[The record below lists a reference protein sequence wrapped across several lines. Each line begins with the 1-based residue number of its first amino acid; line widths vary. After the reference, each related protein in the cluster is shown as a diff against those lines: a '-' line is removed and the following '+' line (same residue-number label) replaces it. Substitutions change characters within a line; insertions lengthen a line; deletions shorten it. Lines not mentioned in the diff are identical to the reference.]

1 MRCIGNRV
9 YYAYVK
15 ITKNYRPSYTLREIF
30 EDENPELWDKVQA
43 LSKRLADLQEMVIPV
58 LSLRQQQLPKDAGLL
73 NEVNAQIA
81 FQSYILACS
90 IYAFADEANKLLDRQ
105 CTSYAKAL
113 NAHDTYDEEDA
124 LADLK
129 KTIDILD
136 EVPLEAL
143 LDDRVSGLHRLSAVT
158 YKFKSRMDFGVFNAK
173 KSPWSFHDIMGTIIS
188 QGLSDANM
196 LHNAINDIPPTNVS
210 VTELLDD
217 DKLYRIY

>member
-1 MRCIGNRV
+1 ML
-9 YYAYVK
+9 K

-58 LSLRQQQLPKDAGLL
+58 LPLRQQQLPKDAGLL
-73 NEVNAQIA
+73 NEVDAQIA

-136 EVPLEAL
+136 KVPFGSL

-158 YKFKSRMDFGVFNAK
+158 YKFKSRMDFCVFNWMF
-173 KSPWSFHDIMGTIIS
+173 SDIMGLIICY
-188 QGLSDANM
+188 GLCDANM
-196 LHNAINDIPPTNVS
+196 LHNAINDIPPTSVS

-217 DKLYRIY
+217 DASSRIYRMNHKEILAL

>member
-1 MRCIGNRV
+1 MYRGIVSKSMLRIRKG
-9 YYAYVK
+9 
-15 ITKNYRPSYTLREIF
+15 TKCPYTLGEIF
-30 EDENPELWDKVQA
+30 EDENPELWNKVQA
-43 LSKRLADLQEMVIPV
+43 LSKRLADLQEMLIPV
-58 LSLRQQQLPKDAGLL
+58 MPLLQQQLPKDAGML

-81 FQSYILACS
+81 LQSYILARS
-90 IYAFADEANKLLDRQ
+90 LYAFADESNKLLDSQ

-136 EVPLEAL
+136 EVPLESL

-158 YKFKSRMDFGVFNAK
+158 YKFKSRMDFGVF
-173 KSPWSFHDIMGTIIS
+173 KSEKGSWSFHDIMGTIIN

-196 LHNAINDIPPTNVS
+196 LHDAINDIPPTSVS

-217 DKLYRIY
+217 DEMRRVY

>member
-1 MRCIGNRV
+1 M
-9 YYAYVK
+9 ALK

-30 EDENPELWDKVQA
+30 EGENPELWNEVQA

-58 LSLRQQQLPKDAGLL
+58 MPLRQQQLPKDAGML

-81 FQSYILACS
+81 FQSYILARS
-90 IYAFADEANKLLDRQ
+90 LYAFADESNKLLDSQ
-105 CTSYAKAL
+105 CTNYAKAL

-136 EVPLEAL
+136 EAPLETL

-196 LHNAINDIPPTNVS
+196 LHNAINDIPLTSVS

-217 DKLYRIY
+217 DEMRRVY

>member
-1 MRCIGNRV
+1 M
-9 YYAYVK
+9 AKLK
-15 ITKNYRPSYTLREIF
+15 ITKNYRPSCTLREIF
-30 EDENPELWDKVQA
+30 EGENPELWNEAQT

-58 LSLRQQQLPKDAGLL
+58 LPLRQQQLPKDAGML
-73 NEVNAQIA
+73 NEVDAQIA
-81 FQSYILACS
+81 LQSYILARS
-90 IYAFADEANKLLDRQ
+90 LYAFADESNKLLDSQ

-113 NAHDTYDEEDA
+113 NAHDTYEEEDA

-129 KTIDILD
+129 KTIDVLD
-136 EVPLEAL
+136 AAPLESL

-196 LHNAINDIPPTNVS
+196 LHNAINDIPLTSVS

-217 DKLYRIY
+217 DEMRRVY

>member
-1 MRCIGNRV
+1 M
-9 YYAYVK
+9 ALK

-30 EDENPELWDKVQA
+30 EDENPELWDKVQT

-58 LSLRQQQLPKDAGLL
+58 MPLLQQQLPKDAGLL
-73 NEVNAQIA
+73 NEVDAQIA
-81 FQSYILACS
+81 FQSYILARS
-90 IYAFADEANKLLDRQ
+90 LYAFADESNKLLDSQ

-136 EVPLEAL
+136 EVLLEAL

-158 YKFKSRMDFGVFNAK
+158 YKFKSRMGFGVFNAK
-173 KSPWSFHDIMGTIIS
+173 KSPWSFHDIMGTIIN
-188 QGLSDANM
+188 QGLRDATM
-196 LHNAINDIPPTNVS
+196 LHDAINDIPPTSVS

-217 DKLYRIY
+217 DEMRRVY

>member
-1 MRCIGNRV
+1 M
-9 YYAYVK
+9 ALK

-30 EDENPELWDKVQA
+30 EGENPELWIKVQA
-43 LSKRLADLQEMVIPV
+43 LSKRLADLQEMVIPIMP
-58 LSLRQQQLPKDAGLL
+58 LLQQQLPKDAGLL
-73 NEVNAQIA
+73 NEVDAQIA
-81 FQSYILACS
+81 FQSYILARS
-90 IYAFADEANKLLDRQ
+90 LYAFADKSNKLLDSQ

-113 NAHDTYDEEDA
+113 NAHATYEEEDA

-129 KTIDILD
+129 KTIDVLD
-136 EVPLEAL
+136 AAPLESL

-173 KSPWSFHDIMGTIIS
+173 KSPWSFHDIMGTIIR

-196 LHNAINDIPPTNVS
+196 LHNAINDIPLTSVS

-217 DKLYRIY
+217 DEMRRVY

>member
-1 MRCIGNRV
+1 M
-9 YYAYVK
+9 ALK
-15 ITKNYRPSYTLREIF
+15 IRKNYRPSYTLREIF

-58 LSLRQQQLPKDAGLL
+58 LPLRQQQLPKDAGLL

-81 FQSYILACS
+81 FQSYILARS
-90 IYAFADEANKLLDRQ
+90 LYAFADESNKLLDSQ

-113 NAHDTYDEEDA
+113 NAHDTYEEDA

-129 KTIDILD
+129 KTIDVLD

-158 YKFKSRMDFGVFNAK
+158 YKFKSRMYFDVF
-173 KSPWSFHDIMGTIIS
+173 KSEKGSWSFHDVMGTIIN
-188 QGLSDANM
+188 QGLRDANM
-196 LHNAINDIPPTNVS
+196 LQDAINDIPPTSVS

-217 DKLYRIY
+217 DEMRRVY

>member
-1 MRCIGNRV
+1 MLRIRKG
-9 YYAYVK
+9 
-15 ITKNYRPSYTLREIF
+15 TKCPYTLREIF

-58 LSLRQQQLPKDAGLL
+58 MPLLQQQLPKDAGLL
-73 NEVNAQIA
+73 NEVDAQIA
-81 FQSYILACS
+81 FQSYILARS
-90 IYAFADEANKLLDRQ
+90 LYAFADESNKLLDSQ

-129 KTIDILD
+129 KTIDVLD
-136 EVPLEAL
+136 AAPLESL

-173 KSPWSFHDIMGTIIS
+173 KSPWSFHDIMGTIIN
-188 QGLSDANM
+188 QGLRDANM
-196 LHNAINDIPPTNVS
+196 LHDAINDIPPTSVS

-217 DKLYRIY
+217 DVMRRVY